1 MGTLDVP
8 GGRPEAG
15 VDQVDVMDFLGLKK
29 ADSLSKTKTK
39 TSTDKGDVAP

>member
-1 MGTLDVP
+1 MGSLDVP

-29 ADSLSKTKTK
+29 AENLSAKPA
-39 TSTDKGDVAP
+39 DDEKGDVAP